1 MFDLANRNA
10 LITGAS
16 GGIGASIA
24 RVFHKQGANVTLSGT
39 RETILK
45 EISSKLGERAHI
57 APFDL
62 TDSSAPTN
70 LVETAYTK
78 MGSVDILINNAGI
91 TRDSLALRMK
101 DENWHDLLEINLTAA
116 FKLSRA
122 VLRGMIKQ
130 RWGRIINI
138 SSIVALTGNAGQ
150 ANYSAAKAGLI
161 GLTKSLAAETAKRG
175 ITINAIAPGM
185 IDTPMTQALTEQQQA
200 ALREQIPT
208 GNLGLPED
216 IAAGAVFL
224 ASDEAAY
231 ITGETLNINGGMV
244 MI

>member
-1 MFDLANRNA
+1 
-10 LITGAS
+10 
-16 GGIGASIA
+16 
-24 RVFHKQGANVTLSGT
+24 
-39 RETILK
+39 
-45 EISSKLGERAHI
+45 
-57 APFDL
+57 
-62 TDSSAPTN
+62 
-70 LVETAYTK
+70 

-116 FKLSRA
+116 FKLSRE

-185 IDTPMTQALTEQQQA
+185 IDTPMTRALTEQQQA

>member
-1 MFDLANRNA
+1 MFDLTNRNA

-24 RVFHKQGANVTLSGT
+24 RAFHEQGANVTLSGT

-45 EISSKLGERAHI
+45 EISSELGERAHM

-62 TDSSAPTN
+62 TDGNAPAN

-78 MGSVDILINNAGI
+78 MGGIDILINNAGI

-116 FKLSRA
+116 FKLSRE

-185 IDTPMTQALTEQQQA
+185 IDTPMTQALTQQQHA

-208 GNLGLPED
+208 GKLGLPKD